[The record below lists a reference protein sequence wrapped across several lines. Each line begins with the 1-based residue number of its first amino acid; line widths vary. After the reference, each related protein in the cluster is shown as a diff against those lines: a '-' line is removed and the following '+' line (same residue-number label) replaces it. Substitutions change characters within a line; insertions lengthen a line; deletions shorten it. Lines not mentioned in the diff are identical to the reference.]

1 MNTYTKHLRARCLA
15 AALGFSALSCHPAA
29 AADLDETIRQVR
41 MGTLV
46 VETTPGAEV
55 RVEQLRH
62 EFWFG
67 AALANQA
74 FGNRMPSGE
83 RDRYLK
89 TFLANFNA
97 AVTENALKWHAME
110 PFRGSVDYATV
121 DAVLAWTDR
130 HGIPLRGHN
139 VFWGVP
145 NRVQSWLQALGDDE
159 FRATLRARA
168 VDIAHR
174 YRDRFAEYDLN
185 NEMLHGNYYEKR
197 LGPNITRDMAAWMRQ
212 EDPRAVLY
220 LNDYDITTGRRVED
234 YAVQIRKFLEQGV
247 PIGGIGV
254 QGHLHGDTLDSVALQ
269 QSLDRLAEFKLPIR
283 ITEFNFP
290 GQRSKYYG
298 KRDAVLS
305 AEEEQDKARA
315 LAEFYRICFA
325 HPAVEGIM
333 MWGFWEGANW
343 IPVSSLFRRD
353 WSPTPAATAYRDLV
367 FKQWWTTA
375 QGTANA
381 EGRCEL
387 RAFFGKHRVTAGGR
401 ESVVELR
408 KKEPIKQVSLRP

>member
-1 MNTYTKHLRARCLA
+1 
-15 AALGFSALSCHPAA
+15 
-29 AADLDETIRQVR
+29 
-41 MGTLV
+41 
-46 VETTPGAEV
+46 
-55 RVEQLRH
+55 
-62 EFWFG
+62 
-67 AALANQA
+67 
-74 FGNRMPSGE
+74 
-83 RDRYLK
+83 
-89 TFLANFNA
+89 
-97 AVTENALKWHAME
+97 
-110 PFRGSVDYATV
+110 
-121 DAVLAWTDR
+121 
-130 HGIPLRGHN
+130 
-139 VFWGVP
+139 
-145 NRVQSWLQALGDDE
+145 
-159 FRATLRARA
+159 
-168 VDIAHR
+168 
-174 YRDRFAEYDLN
+174 
-185 NEMLHGNYYEKR
+185 LHGNYYEKR

-220 LNDYDITTGRRVED
+220 LNDYDITTGRRVAD

-353 WSPTPAATAYRDLV
+353 WSPTPAAIAYRDLV

-387 RAFFGKHRVTAGGR
+387 RAFFGKHRVKAGGR